1 MPSPVMLEFKGGN
14 KIEEAQ
20 VAVFMAFGEI

>member
-1 MPSPVMLEFKGGN
+1 MPSPVMLELKGGN
-14 KIEEAQ
+14 EIEEAQ